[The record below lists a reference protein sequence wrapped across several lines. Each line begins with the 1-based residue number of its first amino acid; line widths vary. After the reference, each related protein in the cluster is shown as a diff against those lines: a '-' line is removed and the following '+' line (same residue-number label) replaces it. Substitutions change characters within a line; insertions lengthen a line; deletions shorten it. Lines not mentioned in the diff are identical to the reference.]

1 MSSLIH
7 SSSNIKQGQ
16 GSGDSE
22 VFDLGKYIKNSLK
35 KTYRPDVSKCL
46 REIGQA
52 FDQYT
57 DYDCLLNK
65 MTNES
70 IRELEESISRIKFDR
85 KRFTRFITCGREEA
99 AKHSAA
105 YFTYGEFGGD
115 YGYFENYQQFTE
127 QQKEWLEEYTE
138 CCYYNGQPCGR
149 HQHEQ
154 HNDYEDCEC
163 VLGREYSSLVM
174 YELDEEEEK
183 RLDVWK
189 QEVIWY
195 LTTDYQEGEEN
206 EERIRY
212 SSHERYYSLHDIK
225 KSSLEYCHH
234 QNKEKNKDCP
244 DCEKIFAYEG
254 KNPLITGNIYIRPV
268 TDDEC

>member
-1 MSSLIH
+1 MSSLTH
-7 SSSNIKQGQ
+7 SSSNIKQVQ
-16 GSGDSE
+16 ESGDSE

-35 KTYRPDVSKCL
+35 KTCRERSKCL
-46 REIGQA
+46 QEIGQA
-52 FDQYT
+52 FNQFT
-57 DYDCLLNK
+57 NYDCLLKK

-85 KRFTRFITCGREEA
+85 KRFTQFITCDREEA
-99 AKHSAA
+99 VKHSAS

-127 QQKEWLEEYTE
+127 QQKEWLEGYPE

-154 HNDYEDCEC
+154 NNDYEDCEC

-189 QEVIWY
+189 QDILWDLKE
-195 LTTDYQEGEEN
+195 DYQKGDEN
-206 EERIRY
+206 KNKVFDY
-212 SSHERYYSLHDIK
+212 DDRYYSLHDIK
-225 KSSLEYCHH
+225 KESLNCCQH
-234 QNKEKNKDCP
+234 QNKEENKDCP
-244 DCEKIFAYEG
+244 DCEKIFAYDG
-254 KNPLITGNIYIRPV
+254 KNPLISGNIYIRPV